1 MEKLAELS
9 SDKEQLEHLV
19 ERLQEETDTIGD
31 YVIMYQHQRKQQRI
45 KIQEKEQEVC
55 LSNVLLTMP
64 TILFQ
69 AKDII
74 THFQVAQ
81 LAQDRAD
88 LQGKLTQLE
97 QMVKRMVVKEEVQE
111 ATEAMVEEQVK
122 EDCQHKEKIL
132 ELLSEIGTDSNQ
144 IVAKCENMEPW
155 FWDNCDNKVITV

>member
-55 LSNVLLTMP
+55 LSNVVLS
-64 TILFQ
+64 Q
-69 AKDII
+69 NII
-74 THFQVAQ
+74 THIQVAQ

-122 EDCQHKEKIL
+122 EDSQHKEKIL

-155 FWDNCDNKVITV
+155 FWDNCENKVITV